1 MSDAEKLVE
10 AGLKYSDEPLILRPK
25 VGGDILGSREAGR
38 TCWPRSFILRLML
51 ICVLLATIAG
61 FILIIFTLHHSGA
74 WPWNHF
80 YRRHASA
87 AGSCR
92 VFTPFPEVGM
102 EERYL
107 YEPNAITITHGPVAG
122 FPPVATFHL
131 LKEAMSVMRT
141 HGICYVYPLDPE
153 VAEAVPLDESVVE
166 RIKSTEATVFPSI
179 SCPNEC
185 TWGGSRVDPLR
196 QVCRCPPKDSPPS
209 IQLFPFVEPK
219 EAEPEAK
226 VDNGGVYPPLS
237 SPSNDN
243 QFQVNDNQEAAV
255 FPDTNKPANLDAET
269 SEKDKFDMA
278 DVSDEDEEEEEEEE
292 IDNDQDDIDDD
303 FDIVS
308 RRQRSIDTM
317 HLMEGPIKRSEPSM
331 TQIKSPF
338 GTRVFMISPNSNDNV
353 RIEHPAAAANCSNV
367 PIFRLIE
374 MVLSQA
380 GAQPDVKETLMTPRS
395 GFKIKMFHLAAF
407 KSMSYWTPLSQ
418 IVRSMDSP
426 RCKFSSVEVFALH
439 VFTPL
444 NKANNCCV
452 FFSSIFIASIHA
464 QPLYAFF
471 TT

>member
-25 VGGDILGSREAGR
+25 VGGDILGSREVGR

-61 FILIIFTLHHSGA
+61 FILIIFALHHSGA

-141 HGICYVYPLDPE
+141 HGICYVYPLDRE
-153 VAEAVPLDESVVE
+153 VAEAVPLDDSIVE
-166 RIKSTEATVFPSI
+166 RIKEA
-179 SCPNEC
+179 
-185 TWGGSRVDPLR
+185 
-196 QVCRCPPKDSPPS
+196 
-209 IQLFPFVEPK
+209 
-219 EAEPEAK
+219 
-226 VDNGGVYPPLS
+226 
-237 SPSNDN
+237 
-243 QFQVNDNQEAAV
+243 
-255 FPDTNKPANLDAET
+255 
-269 SEKDKFDMA
+269 
-278 DVSDEDEEEEEEEE
+278 
-292 IDNDQDDIDDD
+292 
-303 FDIVS
+303 
-308 RRQRSIDTM
+308 
-317 HLMEGPIKRSEPSM
+317 SEPSM

-380 GAQPDVKETLMTPRS
+380 GAQSDIVQSTEATVFPSISCPNECTWGRSRANPLHQVCRCPPKDNPPSIRLFPFVEPKEAEPETKDDNGGVIQVYPSLSSPSNDNLFQVNDNQEAAVFPDTNKLGNLGAENSEKDNSDMADVSDDEEEEIDNDQDDIDDEFEGNFDDSTLWLQDKGNILSRRQRS
-395 GFKIKMFHLAAF
+395 IDTMHLMEGPIKIPSGCVQIDELLDTAVPNSQKHVLSKM
-407 KSMSYWTPLSQ
+407 Q
-418 IVRSMDSP
+418 ILK
-426 RCKFSSVEVFALH
+426 C
-439 VFTPL
+439 
-444 NKANNCCV
+444 
-452 FFSSIFIASIHA
+452 
-464 QPLYAFF
+464 
-471 TT
+471 